1 MEKVHKSMALMMVI
15 MDFKRII
22 KIQNMDI
29 LH

>member
-1 MEKVHKSMALMMVI
+1 MEKVHKSMALMTVI

-22 KIQNMDI
+22 IIQNMDI